1 MRRSG
6 PVVAV
11 GLSLALLTPP
21 AGAAQDSASGSL
33 VLQDLTG
40 DLHDLATGEPLEGP
54 GYMDLTGIDISADG
68 GQLMA
73 RFEVAEVVPEAPDP
87 QYTTVD
93 YILNID
99 TDGDGFQNYHIQI
112 GSEDGWQARLFDHDT
127 VFETELGE
135 AVVVDDSLVAMVL
148 LSELGS
154 PTDMRF
160 QGLMASLDFPD
171 PTGDPLEF
179 TESEDLMPDGVGE
192 WRAFGESDVPA
203 PDDQVAV
210 PGASPTV
217 EPA

>member
-1 MRRSG
+1 MRRFG
-6 PVVAV
+6 CMVAM
-11 GLSLALLTPP
+11 GLSLALLLPST
-21 AGAAQDSASGSL
+21 GTAQEAASGSL
-33 VLQDLTG
+33 ALQDATG
-40 DLHDLATGEPLEGP
+40 DLHDFATGEPFEGP
-54 GYMDLTGIDISADG
+54 GYMDLTGLDVSTDG
-68 GQLMA
+68 GQLTV
-73 RFEVAEVVPEAPDP
+73 RFHVAEAVPEAPDP
-87 QYTTVD
+87 LYTTVD

-179 TESEDLMPDGVGE
+179 TEWEDLMPDGVGE